1 MGGYLLLAAYLA
13 CGVALMDGL
22 RPAGARLT
30 RLWLGLCAGLIL
42 MMWLPALFAFFVGF
56 TRVANLLGLGV
67 AALISAVASFLT
79 RHARRRRRFA
89 DMPLWLPLALVI
101 PMALVSGWLQ
111 YSHVLRNVD
120 GALHVGQ
127 STYGDLCLHLGIA
140 TSLRN
145 AAFPPHY
152 SLLPGALLGYP
163 FLGDSMVTSMLLFGS
178 GLAPAFAV
186 TGTLMMALVYLGFVI
201 LCWELTRS
209 RAATVIAFSLMFL
222 NGGLGF
228 IYALDGVGRD
238 AAAFREIFTGFYRTP
253 TNQPALNLRWV
264 NVICDMMVPQRT
276 LLTGWTALIPA
287 LWLLATAARDR
298 DVRGFILLGVWAG
311 TLPMIH
317 THSFLALGLVSA
329 GAMASGLIHAPK
341 GRPESRLDANDRTG
355 ALRRFVL
362 YGIIAAALALPQ
374 LLTWAVPQTVHGG
387 SMRFVFNWVNNR
399 GNGRLIDGYCWFW
412 IKNVGLIWLLMVPAA
427 LSGRRG
433 SRGARGRLSQNALF
447 RMLGLGALC
456 VYIVAELIQ
465 FQPNLYDNNKL
476 FYVAYM
482 VMMPAMGMYL
492 TRLWDKLRGLR
503 GRALLAAAF
512 LTVSTLSGAL
522 SLGREIVSDYRLFS
536 REAAEA
542 GAWAEANTAE
552 HAVFLTGSEHNN
564 PVAALAG
571 RDIVCGTPSY
581 LFFHGIAYAAP
592 MHDARTMYERPAD
605 SAELFERYDVSYVY
619 ISSYERADYEVDEA
633 WFADNCRLEYAAG
646 DVCIY
651 ALTARK
657 LLDNDIAF
665 SPSLL

>member
-1 MGGYLLLAAYLA
+1 MLGYMLLAAYLA

-22 RPAGARLT
+22 LPARTRLT

-42 MMWLPALFAFFVGF
+42 MMWLPALFAFFLGF
-56 TRVANLLGLGV
+56 TRLANQLALGV
-67 AALISAVASFLT
+67 AALLAAVSAFLT
-79 RHARRRRRFA
+79 RRAPRKRRFA

-101 PMALVSGWLQ
+101 PLTLVSGWLQ
-111 YSHVLRNVD
+111 CTHVLRDAD
-120 GALHVGQ
+120 GTLHVGQ

-140 TSLRN
+140 TSLRG

-163 FLGDSMVTSMLLFGS
+163 FLSDSMVTTMLLFGS

-209 RAATVIAFSLMFL
+209 RAATVVAFALMFL

-228 IYALDGVGRD
+228 AYALDGVWRD
-238 AAAFREIFTGFYRTP
+238 PGAFRQIFTGFYRTP

-276 LLTGWTALIPA
+276 LLAGWMALIPA
-287 LWLLATAARDR
+287 LWLLVTSARER
-298 DVRGFILLGVWAG
+298 SVRGFVLLGVWAG

-329 GAMASGLIHAPK
+329 GSMASCLIHAPK
-341 GRPESRLDANDRTG
+341 GMPETAGSHLGEDSRMG

-374 LLTWAVPQTVHGG
+374 LLTWAVPQTVNGG
-387 SMRFVFNWVNNR
+387 SLRFRFNWVNNQ
-399 GNGRLIDGYCWFW
+399 GDGRLIDGYCWFW
-412 IKNVGLIWLLMVPAA
+412 IKNVGLIWLMMVPAA
-427 LSGRRG
+427 LSGRRTVK
-433 SRGARGRLSQNALF
+433 RPGRLSQDALF

-456 VYIVAELIQ
+456 VYVVAELIQ
-465 FQPNLYDNNKL
+465 FQPNAYDNNKL

-482 VMMPAMGMYL
+482 AMMPAMGLYL
-492 TRLWDKLRGLR
+492 VKLWDKLRGVR

-512 LTVSTLSGAL
+512 LAASTLSGAL

-542 GAWAEANTAE
+542 GVWAEANTPE

-571 RDIVCGTPSY
+571 RNIVCGTPSY
-581 LFFHGIAYAAP
+581 LFFHGIAYTGA
-592 MHDARTMYERPAD
+592 MRDERAMFEHPGD
-605 SAELFERYDVSYVY
+605 SAELFERYDVDYVY
-619 ISSYERADYEVDEA
+619 VSTYERSDYAVDEA

-651 ALTARK
+651 ALARGG
-657 LLDNDIAF
+657 AES
-665 SPSLL
+665 SP